1 MTAIFGFYCS
11 LMAGTC
17 HLYRE
22 LVIGSFVKVVLG
34 MKHTITRFFGLGEKD
49 QQVELDT
56 IETEVELDKIE
67 VIDERDEIKKIPIE
81 SIVPNRFQ
89 PRTVFDEAKIEE
101 LSRTIHIHGIIQP
114 IVVREFEADRYEI
127 IAGERRWRAM
137 KKLGWDLVPA
147 IIKNLSDTETAS
159 VALIEN
165 LQREELSPIEE
176 AIAYGKLLE
185 LHNLTQEALAQRLG
199 KGQSTVANKLRLLKL
214 PEEVQNALLNKQI
227 TERHARSLIS
237 LKDPEK
243 QIKLLEE
250 IIEKSLNVKQTE
262 ERVVRLLE
270 QKTGKPKPKRKAF
283 SKDMRIAVNTIRQSL
298 SMVSN
303 SGINLAAE
311 EEEFED
317 FYQFTIKI
325 PKKK

>member
-1 MTAIFGFYCS
+1 MKS
-11 LMAGTC
+11 
-17 HLYRE
+17 
-22 LVIGSFVKVVLG
+22 SF
-34 MKHTITRFFGLGEKD
+34 TRFFGLGEKGE
-49 QQVELDT
+49 Q
-56 IETEVELDKIE
+56 EVEQELHIE
-67 VIDERDEIKKIPIE
+67 RNEEIKKIPINQ
-81 SIVPNRFQ
+81 IIPNRFQ
-89 PRTVFDEAKIEE
+89 PRTVFDEDKIEE

-114 IVVREFEADRYEI
+114 IVVREFAANKYEI

-137 KKLGWDLVPA
+137 KKLGWTEAPA
-147 IIKNLSDTETAS
+147 IVKNLSDTETAS

-214 PEEVQNALLNKQI
+214 PQPVQDALLSKVI
-227 TERHARSLIS
+227 TERHARALIP

-243 QIKLLEE
+243 QVTLLAEVME
-250 IIEKSLNVKQTE
+250 RNLNVKQTE

-270 QKTGKPKPKRKAF
+270 QKNQAPKPKRKAF

-298 SMVSN
+298 SMVSD
-303 SGINLAAE
+303 SGINLDSE
-311 EEEFED
+311 EEEFDE
-317 FYQFTIKI
+317 FYQFTIRI